1 MANTV
6 CEERERLWQCWI
18 DACALLEDGEIELE
32 SALAGEQETRQLLN
46 EHMVSHGCGLPVPEP
61 GLDK

>member
-32 SALAGEQETRQLLN
+32 SSLVAEQGTRHLLN
-46 EHMVSHGCGLPVPEP
+46 AHMVSHGCGLPVSDPK
-61 GLDK
+61 LDE